1 MNQDL
6 LDLAKIL
13 DSATIR
19 STWGKNP
26 ARRYNKHIIKAILRN
41 KKKNVFKKYIEEM
54 FGAS

>member
-26 ARRYNKHIIKAILRN
+26 KRKHNKHIIKAILRN
-41 KKKNVFKKYIEEM
+41 KKKNVFKKYLEDL
-54 FGAS
+54 FGVS

>member
-26 ARRYNKHIIKAILRN
+26 KRKYNKHIIKAILRN
-41 KKKNVFKKYIEEM
+41 KKKNVFKKYLEDL
-54 FGAS
+54 FGVS